1 MNLRK
6 QVEPLGDAALQAS
19 SNRGMHTTRPSRLT
33 WVKRWL
39 KRAYRITRKAGSFIN
54 ATRILIPAGRGG
66 KRPCGLVEAQG
77 HRASGGHQD
86 PIDQLL
92 QFTRALG
99 NLAVPCAVRL
109 PNPEEF
115 VGDVQCRQNGQAQ
128 RVATRRAVSGRGNL
142 LVDVAGK
149 PEYVLRIQRA
159 ADWIPLPVNFDR
171 EDATL
176 RHLDF
181 QCVEL
186 LEHLADA

>member
-39 KRAYRITRKAGSFIN
+39 KRAYRITRKAGSFKN
-54 ATRILIPAGRGG
+54 AMRILLPARQGG
-66 KRPCGLVEAQG
+66 KRPCGRTGAG
-77 HRASGGHQD
+77 RRASGRHQD
-86 PIDQLL
+86 AIDQLL

-99 NLAVPCAVRL
+99 DLAVPRAVRF

-115 VGDVQCRQNGQAQ
+115 VGDVQRRQNGQAQ
-128 RVATRRAVSGRGNL
+128 RVATRRTVSGRGDL

-149 PEYVLRIQRA
+149 PDYVLRIQRA